1 MDTIHKKTWT
11 LNLLFTLMDTVYKK
25 TWTLNLFFTLM
36 ETVHTRDPEL
46 WTLLLTALNST
57 NEALIKKNCLAI
69 KK

>member
-36 ETVHTRDPEL
+36 DTVHTRDPEL
-46 WTLLLTALNST
+46 WTPALNCT
-57 NEALIKKNCLAI
+57 
-69 KK
+69 